1 MDSLKRIK
9 RARSKSALFNP
20 YKNGISSYDLA
31 FLSSRKIY
39 KNKLKYLKNN
49 IDKEYFAA

>member
-9 RARSKSALFNP
+9 RARSNNMLFNP

-31 FLSSRKIY
+31 FLSSK
-39 KNKLKYLKNN
+39 KVNKSKKDFSKNN
-49 IDKEYFAA
+49 TVNEYFAA